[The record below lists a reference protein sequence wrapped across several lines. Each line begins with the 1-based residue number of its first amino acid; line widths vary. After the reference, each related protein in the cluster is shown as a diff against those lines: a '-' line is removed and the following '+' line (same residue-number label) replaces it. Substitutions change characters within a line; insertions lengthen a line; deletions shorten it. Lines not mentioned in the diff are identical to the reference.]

1 MPYLV
6 GFLKLQPKSKFPFLF
21 HIFLSNQTQAQVE
34 EEKKKF
40 HRNTNQIPQNVH
52 NQKKKKT
59 EILENEEQAKRDPRR
74 CWDSSPESEGK
85 SRRRAS
91 SATKWLE
98 ARSSLRAWAQS

>member
-34 EEKKKF
+34 EEKKKK
-40 HRNTNQIPQNVH
+40 IS
-52 NQKKKKT
+52 QKHKPNPPKRTQPKKKT

-74 CWDSSPESEGK
+74 CWDSSLESEGK

-98 ARSSLRAWAQS
+98 ARSSLRA